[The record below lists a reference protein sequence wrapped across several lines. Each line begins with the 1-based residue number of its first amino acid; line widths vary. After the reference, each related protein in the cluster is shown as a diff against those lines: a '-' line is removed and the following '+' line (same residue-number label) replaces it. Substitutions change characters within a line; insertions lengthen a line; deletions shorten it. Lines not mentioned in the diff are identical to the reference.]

1 MNIHYKATALLATE
15 RRDHHIFNLFIYKYL
30 KTKNPFSIG
39 QSAAP
44 VLYPQ
49 AVVQCREFAQYHLV
63 IFYLNTADRATEQV
77 DQSNRH
83 TIFDK
88 PQQASIPKLS

>member
-1 MNIHYKATALLATE
+1 M
-15 RRDHHIFNLFIYKYL
+15 
-30 KTKNPFSIG
+30 IG
-39 QSAAP
+39 QFAAL

-83 TIFDK
+83 TIFGK

>member
-1 MNIHYKATALLATE
+1 MGLS
-15 RRDHHIFNLFIYKYL
+15 LFYLYIYKHSN
-30 KTKNPFSIG
+30 KKNPFSIG
-39 QSAAP
+39 QSAPP
-44 VLYPQ
+44 VLYPH

-63 IFYLNTADRATEQV
+63 IFYSNTVGAATEQV